1 MDKKMPW
8 NEKLE
13 SRYYFTDSELVCNV
27 STLSQLS
34 LGLAI
39 YIVYSLFS
47 RQMINALT
55 GIGLGVISTYFL
67 VCVLMAYKDN
77 KTKITID
84 QDVVTIK
91 SMYCIKPKTIPCESI
106 VDVEVFEKRRKRVL
120 RFATEKKC
128 FNVPVYK
135 W

>member
-13 SRYYFTDSELVCNV
+13 SRYYFSNSELVCNV

-39 YIVYSLFS
+39 YIVYSFFS
-47 RQMINALT
+47 RQMLNALI

-67 VCVLMAYKDN
+67 VCVSLELFRFFRGN
-77 KTKITID
+77 
-84 QDVVTIK
+84 
-91 SMYCIKPKTIPCESI
+91 
-106 VDVEVFEKRRKRVL
+106 VFKGQGS
-120 RFATEKKC
+120 RFGKNNNHC
-128 FNVPVYK
+128 
-135 W
+135 

>member
-13 SRYYFTDSELVCNV
+13 SRYYFSNSELVCNV

-47 RQMINALT
+47 RQMINALI

-67 VCVLMAYKDN
+67 GCGHDQKHVLHQAQNHTMREH
-77 KTKITID
+77 
-84 QDVVTIK
+84 
-91 SMYCIKPKTIPCESI
+91 C
-106 VDVEVFEKRRKRVL
+106 RR
-120 RFATEKKC
+120 
-128 FNVPVYK
+128 
-135 W
+135 